1 MSPIYA
7 PPIPTTTPVTAEVT
21 REFQALKQSLHAIT
35 SWSLSPNERM
45 EIKFTEMGNEEQAKA
60 FLGLHK

>member
-1 MSPIYA
+1 
-7 PPIPTTTPVTAEVT
+7 VT